1 MKASSFFSG
10 KRILITG
17 GGGFIGSHM
26 AEKLVEAGAF
36 VVVPILPNDRK
47 ARVFLSNVLGKI
59 TLKECDLTSMKDC
72 LEATRDIDFVF
83 HLAGFVRGVAYNK
96 AHPADMFTINTL
108 INTNMMEAAR
118 ANKVGRYLFAS
129 SACGYPLDAKVPLVE
144 DDFFEG
150 DMEPTNATYGW
161 AKRMG
166 EIQAMAYAEQYGMKI
181 AIVRP
186 FNVYGPRD
194 NFDLEESHVVAAL
207 IRKAV
212 ERQKP
217 FVIWGDGTPTRVFVY
232 VDDMVKGMLLAME
245 KYCCAD
251 PLNIGSEEEVTMKEL
266 AEMILGL
273 SGYKNA
279 KVELDPSKPGG
290 QPRRCASIK
299 KAFEKIGYKPAVNLR
314 EGLAKTIEWFRENKG
329 LYK

>member
-1 MKASSFFSG
+1 MPKNTFSG
-10 KRILITG
+10 KNVLITG
-17 GGGFIGSHM
+17 GGGFIGSHL
-26 AEKLVEAGAF
+26 AERLVEAGAS
-36 VVVPILPNDRK
+36 VTVPVISNDKK
-47 ARVFLSNVLGKI
+47 AKAFLSNVLDKI

-72 LEATRDIDFVF
+72 LEAAKDMDYVF
-83 HLAGFVRGVAYNK
+83 HLAGVVRGVGYNK
-96 AHPADMFTINTL
+96 THPADMFTINTL
-108 INTNMMEAAR
+108 INTNMLESAR
-118 ANKVGRYLFAS
+118 VSGVKRYLFAS
-129 SACGYPLDAKVPLVE
+129 SACGYPLNAKVPLVE
-144 DDFFEG
+144 EDFFEG
-150 DMEPTNATYGW
+150 EMEPTNATYGW

-166 EIQAMAYAEQYGMKI
+166 EVQAKAYAEQYGMKI

-212 ERQKP
+212 EKQKP

-251 PLNIGSEEEVTMKEL
+251 PINIGSEEEVTMRQL
-266 AEMILGL
+266 AEMILEL
-273 SGYKNA
+273 SGYKDA
-279 KVELDPSKPGG
+279 RLEFDASKPGG
-290 QPRRCASIK
+290 QPRRSASIK
-299 KAFEKIGYKPAVNLR
+299 KAFGKIGYKPTITLKK
-314 EGLAKTIEWFRENKG
+314 GLAKTIDWFKQNKG